1 MCGHELDRDWPIDLT
16 SEEIRQYTMY
26 AAVNKYEATRC
37 RKINIGH
44 LSWPELSNQIAQG
57 KQVSY

>member
-16 SEEIRQYTMY
+16 SEEIRQYAMY

-37 RKINIGH
+37 GKINIGH
-44 LSWPELSNQIAQG
+44 LS
-57 KQVSY
+57 